1 MSAIAKIGNRAQAEL
16 CKSKVAKLAL
26 SVYIGEVVTS
36 LVVIPGS
43 KKSDILCVCSDSSKY
58 LFQVKNGVG
67 NNRGWSADR
76 RPNAKVPVC
85 ERGQLLL
92 NNMCLMRGLGERF
105 EVIQDPALAANM
117 IFGTDEEYKPTHFLH
132 TVFNTKTWELLQ
144 LSICSAEDM
153 YAALCKEAYPTLV
166 AKRTC
171 VHLSP
176 RVYLQRK
183 GGGKKDH
190 SPDDIQLKIKSYPSE
205 IMTKLETTLPPEEQ
219 VPELR

>member
-1 MSAIAKIGNRAQAEL
+1 MSAIAKNGNRAQAEL
-16 CKSKVAKLAL
+16 CKSKLFKMAL
-26 SVYIGEVVTS
+26 SFHFEKVVTS
-36 LVVIPGS
+36 LVVIHGA
-43 KKSDILCVCSDSSKY
+43 KKSDILCTFSDGSKE
-58 LFQVKNGVG
+58 LFQVKNGLG

-76 RPNAKVPVC
+76 RSNNNVPVG
-85 ERGQLLL
+85 EKGQLLL
-92 NNMCLMRGLGERF
+92 NNVCLMRGGGERF

-117 IFGTDEEYKPTHFLH
+117 IFGTDEEYKPTHFIH

-153 YAALCKEAYPTLV
+153 YAALCTEAYPTLV

-176 RVYLQRK
+176 RIYLQRK

-205 IMTKLETTLPPEEQ
+205 IMVRLGTTLPPEEQ